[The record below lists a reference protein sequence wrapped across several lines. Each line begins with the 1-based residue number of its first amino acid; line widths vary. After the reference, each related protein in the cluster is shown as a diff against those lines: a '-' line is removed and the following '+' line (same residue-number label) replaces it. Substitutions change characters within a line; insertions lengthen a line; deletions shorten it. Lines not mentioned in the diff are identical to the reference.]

1 MNTDTKP
8 VRVWDLPTRLFHWSL
23 AASFAIA
30 FVTAESEKL
39 RDIHVVAGYTLA
51 GLIAFRLWWGFIG
64 GGYSRFAEFLPTPR
78 KLVDYVKSLIA
89 GKPQHHVG
97 HNPAGAVAIFL
108 LLGFGIVA
116 AASGWATYESL
127 GGHLM
132 EELHEGASNGMMAI
146 VVIHIAGVIVSS
158 WLHHENLV
166 LAMITG
172 WKKMTR
178 DQVSVQA
185 TVGLID
191 VKRSGRN

>member
-1 MNTDTKP
+1 MNTETKP
-8 VRVWDLPTRLFHWSL
+8 IRVWDLPTRLFHWSL
-23 AASFAIA
+23 VASFAIA
-30 FVTAESEKL
+30 FLTAESEKL

-51 GLIAFRLWWGFIG
+51 GLIAFRLLWGIVG

-78 KLVDYVKSLIA
+78 KLVDYLKSLMN
-89 GKPQHHVG
+89 GTPQHYVG

-116 AASGWATYESL
+116 AASGWATYEDL
-127 GGHLM
+127 GGHFM

-158 WLHHENLV
+158 WLHRENLV

-172 WKKMTR
+172 WKK
-178 DQVSVQA
+178 
-185 TVGLID
+185 L
-191 VKRSGRN
+191 RNENSAG